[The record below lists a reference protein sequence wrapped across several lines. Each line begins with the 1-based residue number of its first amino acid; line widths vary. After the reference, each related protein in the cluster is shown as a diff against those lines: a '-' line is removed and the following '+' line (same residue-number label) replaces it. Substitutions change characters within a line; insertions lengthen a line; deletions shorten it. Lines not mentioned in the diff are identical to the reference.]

1 MAAGLG
7 RGEVAWGGILD
18 ATGNWVRRSMDFGD
32 ADSSEER
39 EAVVA
44 LLAGAMNSAVAPEPP
59 DSFRVE
65 DLRTFDAL
73 LFDLDGTLWD
83 SCATIAAA
91 WNEALRLEGRP
102 ERFGLPE
109 VAGIMGLTFEEIF
122 AKLFPGEAAEVQR
135 HLGERM
141 ELQEGPYLQ
150 RLGGIPYPGVEEG
163 LGRLAAR
170 WPLALVSN
178 CQDGYIENFLA
189 ATGLGERF
197 ADFESHGRTQRPK
210 SENIA
215 AVMAR
220 NGWKRALYLGDTAK
234 DGRAAAKAGL
244 RFAFACWGF
253 GERPEMEP
261 LAFASFADLEAWLA
275 GCRST
280 WSAGGMGE
288 NGGAKQAGTSA
299 DFSEGAR

>member
-18 ATGNWVRRSMDFGD
+18 ATGNWVRRSIDFGD
-32 ADSSEER
+32 ADSVEER

-44 LLAGAMNSAVAPEPP
+44 LLARALHGFMGLEQARGIVSPADLPET
-59 DSFRVE
+59 FRVE

-122 AKLFPGEAAEVQR
+122 AKLFPGETAEVQR

-150 RLGGIPYPGVEEG
+150 RLGGIPYPGVVEG
-163 LGRLAAR
+163 LGRLAQR

-178 CQDGYIENFLA
+178 CQDGYIESFLA

-197 ADFESHGRTQRPK
+197 VDFESHGRTQRPK

-220 NGWKRALYLGDTAK
+220 NGWNRALYLGDTAK

-261 LAFASFADLEAWLA
+261 LAFTTFADLEAWLA
-275 GCRST
+275 SCRT
-280 WSAGGMGE
+280 TGQPKGRISAP
-288 NGGAKQAGTSA
+288 
-299 DFSEGAR
+299 